1 MELDHERAAR
11 SSIINLLRFRSSF
24 RSSGIRIFDIG
35 IFCKCLVAAFLVLG
49 CAAHGQD
56 YYTNQEVR
64 VSSLPTLVARSHAP
78 SDVLKTSLATILD
91 DRSVCC
97 GKDSVLEDSVE
108 KADPLSLKDI
118 AAKLQGKHLR
128 SDGRPIMVKA
138 MYVEPQAINSGM
150 LITTL
155 RVNHPLLLA
164 WNSHLYVCY
173 GVTYVK
179 NYDPNTGAE
188 MDAIHK
194 FLLLDTRYSD
204 SRREAVFNRETD
216 DWSKVQGMIR
226 FAIAQQ

>member
-1 MELDHERAAR
+1 MSAR
-11 SSIINLLRFRSSF
+11 SSIINLLRCRSSF
-24 RSSGIRIFDIG
+24 RTFDVRMFDKYLLAG
-35 IFCKCLVAAFLVLG
+35 LLVLG

-64 VSSLPTLVARSHAP
+64 VSGLRALVARSHAP

-97 GKDSVLEDSVE
+97 GKDSALGDSVE

-118 AAKLQGKHLR
+118 ATKLQGRHLL

-138 MYVEPQAINSGM
+138 VYIEPQAINSGL
-150 LITTL
+150 LIATL
-155 RVNHPLLLA
+155 RDKHALLLQ

-173 GVTYVK
+173 GVTYLK
-179 NYDPNTGAE
+179 DYDPNSGIELDT
-188 MDAIHK
+188 IHK

-204 SRREAVFNRETD
+204 SRREVVFNRETD
-216 DWSKVQGMIR
+216 DWSKVQGVVWV
-226 FAIAQQ
+226 AVEQQ